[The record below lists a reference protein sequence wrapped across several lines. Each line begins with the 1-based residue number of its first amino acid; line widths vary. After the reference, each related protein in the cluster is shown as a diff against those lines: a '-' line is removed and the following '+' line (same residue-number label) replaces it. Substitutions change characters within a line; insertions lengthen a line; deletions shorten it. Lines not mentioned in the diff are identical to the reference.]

1 MSGKHWSSASRSKN
15 QINKLVESKTY
26 NIVDVQK
33 IQTSFGKKYVLID
46 AENEIFWTN
55 NKLDSFIKENKDV
68 KKFTL
73 TTSELKSFTNKKGQK
88 ICYLDIDIDY

>member
-1 MSGKHWSSASRSKN
+1 MSGKHWSSASGSKN
-15 QINKLVESKTY
+15 QINKLAENMTY
-26 NIVDVQK
+26 NIINVDK

-46 AENEIFWTN
+46 DQNHRFWTN

-68 KKFTL
+68 KKFVL
-73 TTSELKSFTNKKGQK
+73 KTSELKSFTNKRGEK